1 MAARRSTKFPGVQ
14 AREST
19 EKRYKGRPDV
29 CYTIDY
35 KDASGKRVRKDV
47 GWASQGFTA
56 ALAAEMRAR
65 LIHAAKSAQAM
76 GQVAMPAGQAP
87 TLLEAWELYRKD
99 WLEAKGKRFAYDQSL
114 INGHLAP
121 IKQKPLNLITPHDLD
136 LIMADMRQKGCAA
149 QTISLAMGLVS
160 RIMRRMAAWRLYA
173 GPMPF
178 EGITLPKLNN
188 QRARFLT
195 PDEARAL
202 LAEIKRRS
210 KKTWLMA
217 MISLHCGLRF
227 GEIARLCWS
236 DVDFSEMSLH
246 IREAKSG
253 YGRHAVLTQ
262 DIADAL
268 RDLPGGLPSDLLFP
282 SKNGGVLSEVPDTF
296 SRAVDYL
303 GLNRGITDRRQRIVF
318 HSLRHTYAS
327 WLARSGQGQLVI
339 ADRLGHRSLQM
350 SIRYTHL
357 MDKTRKESA
366 DAISHIFH
374 GDLP

>member
-56 ALAAEMRAR
+56 A

-136 LIMADMRQKGCAA
+136 LIMADMRQQGCAA
-149 QTISLAMGLVS
+149 QTIRLAMGLVS

-173 GPMPF
+173 G
-178 EGITLPKLNN
+178 
-188 QRARFLT
+188 
-195 PDEARAL
+195 
-202 LAEIKRRS
+202 
-210 KKTWLMA
+210 
-217 MISLHCGLRF
+217 
-227 GEIARLCWS
+227 WS
-236 DVDFSEMSLH
+236 CP
-246 IREAKSG
+246 
-253 YGRHAVLTQ
+253 Y
-262 DIADAL
+262 
-268 RDLPGGLPSDLLFP
+268 
-282 SKNGGVLSEVPDTF
+282 
-296 SRAVDYL
+296 
-303 GLNRGITDRRQRIVF
+303 
-318 HSLRHTYAS
+318 
-327 WLARSGQGQLVI
+327 
-339 ADRLGHRSLQM
+339 
-350 SIRYTHL
+350 
-357 MDKTRKESA
+357 
-366 DAISHIFH
+366 
-374 GDLP
+374 

>member
-87 TLLEAWELYRKD
+87 TLLEA
-99 WLEAKGKRFAYDQSL
+99 KGKRFAYDQSL

-149 QTISLAMGLVS
+149 QTIRLAMGLVS

-173 GPMPF
+173 G
-178 EGITLPKLNN
+178 
-188 QRARFLT
+188 
-195 PDEARAL
+195 
-202 LAEIKRRS
+202 
-210 KKTWLMA
+210 
-217 MISLHCGLRF
+217 
-227 GEIARLCWS
+227 WS
-236 DVDFSEMSLH
+236 CP
-246 IREAKSG
+246 
-253 YGRHAVLTQ
+253 Y
-262 DIADAL
+262 
-268 RDLPGGLPSDLLFP
+268 
-282 SKNGGVLSEVPDTF
+282 
-296 SRAVDYL
+296 
-303 GLNRGITDRRQRIVF
+303 
-318 HSLRHTYAS
+318 
-327 WLARSGQGQLVI
+327 
-339 ADRLGHRSLQM
+339 
-350 SIRYTHL
+350 
-357 MDKTRKESA
+357 
-366 DAISHIFH
+366 
-374 GDLP
+374 

>member
-121 IKQKPLNLITPHDLD
+121 IKQKPLNLITPHDLEQTFGKRVLELRWKCPHCD
-136 LIMADMRQKGCAA
+136 YAHEVFIPESWIAEGKA
-149 QTISLAMGLVS
+149 QFV
-160 RIMRRMAAWRLYA
+160 
-173 GPMPF
+173 
-178 EGITLPKLNN
+178 
-188 QRARFLT
+188 
-195 PDEARAL
+195 
-202 LAEIKRRS
+202 
-210 KKTWLMA
+210 
-217 MISLHCGLRF
+217 
-227 GEIARLCWS
+227 
-236 DVDFSEMSLH
+236 
-246 IREAKSG
+246 
-253 YGRHAVLTQ
+253 
-262 DIADAL
+262 
-268 RDLPGGLPSDLLFP
+268 
-282 SKNGGVLSEVPDTF
+282 EV
-296 SRAVDYL
+296 
-303 GLNRGITDRRQRIVF
+303 
-318 HSLRHTYAS
+318 
-327 WLARSGQGQLVI
+327 
-339 ADRLGHRSLQM
+339 
-350 SIRYTHL
+350 
-357 MDKTRKESA
+357 EE
-366 DAISHIFH
+366 
-374 GDLP
+374 